1 MKHHHVTFEWRALA
15 AMATVATAV
24 ALVAVAR
31 TPAATTA
38 AVGIKDFTFS
48 PTTLTV
54 PVGTTV
60 TWTNHDEVPHT
71 ITSAV
76 GAFGSSGLSHEETF
90 AQTFTKGGTYQYF
103 CSVHPRMR
111 ATVIVK

>member
-1 MKHHHVTFEWRALA
+1 MKHHHWTFEWRLPA
-15 AMATVATAV
+15 AIAAVATAI

-31 TPAATTA
+31 TPAATGGA
-38 AVGIKDFTFS
+38 IGIKDFKFL
-48 PTTLTV
+48 PPTLTV

-60 TWTNHDEVPHT
+60 TWRNHDEEPHT
-71 ITSAV
+71 ITSAT

-103 CSVHPRMR
+103 CALHPRMR